1 MARYFTNGEGK
12 CRDETGMFQNQS
24 SKRCACKDHWKHTES
39 FQHTGSFMM
48 RNKPLLRVSILQPAL
63 ASTSNKSSVKF
74 LKTNTHF
81 RSLKPHELGIQKQP
95 KTYLLLIRDSIAF
108 YKRIQRLR
116 IGIVVPEITHY
127 KQTQILPAIIL
138 NSIVQIY
145 LVSLINK

>member
-63 ASTSNKSSVKF
+63 ASSSNKSSVKF

-108 YKRIQRLR
+108 YQRIQRLR
-116 IGIVVPEITHY
+116 IGIHSSSRDNPLQTNTNFTCYNI
-127 KQTQILPAIIL
+127 KQYSVDLSCKF
-138 NSIVQIY
+138 N
-145 LVSLINK
+145 